1 MKEPIIRQAS
11 RSVIGHLSRR
21 NLLWGLV
28 GSIGT
33 VATLPWLSRRAIAS
47 TDPAAQLRELG
58 IELPEVP
65 PPVANYVPYV
75 ITGNQVFLAGQI
87 AFQDGELLFPGKVGV
102 NVSVEDGAA
111 AARQVA
117 INLIAALNAACEGD
131 LSRVVRCVRLDG
143 FVASADDFT
152 AQPSVMNGASD
163 LMVEVFGDAGRHSR
177 AAIGVNVLPLDASVE
192 ISAVFEIA

>member
-1 MKEPIIRQAS
+1 MSNQAMRQMGRA
-11 RSVIGHLSRR
+11 VIGQLSRR

-28 GSIGT
+28 GGAGT
-33 VATLPWLSRRAIAS
+33 IATLPLLSQRAIAS
-47 TDPAAQLRELG
+47 TDPAARLSELG

-65 PPVANYVPYV
+65 PPVANYVPFV

-87 AFQDGELLFPGKVGV
+87 AFKDGELLFPGKVGL
-102 NVSVEDGAA
+102 NVSVEDAQE

-163 LMVEVFGDAGRHSR
+163 LMVGVFGDAGRHSR
-177 AAIGVNVLPLDASVE
+177 AAIGVNVLPLDASVK
-192 ISAVFEIA
+192 IAAVFEIA